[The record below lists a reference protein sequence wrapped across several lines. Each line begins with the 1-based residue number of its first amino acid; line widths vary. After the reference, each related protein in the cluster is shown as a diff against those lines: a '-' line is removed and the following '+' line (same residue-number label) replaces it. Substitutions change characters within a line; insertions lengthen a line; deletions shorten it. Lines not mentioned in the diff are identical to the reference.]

1 MPFHREDTTTRHD
14 PHVEVHVVTPDRW
27 NDLVQLFE
35 RKGPRGG
42 VPIPGHCWCM
52 LWRDEQGPAGRPPQG
67 SAEGHRRSRPV
78 SRARRL
84 H

>member
-1 MPFHREDTTTRHD
+1 MPVHREDTTPGNP

-52 LWRDEQGPAGRPPQG
+52 LWRDEQGRDPGRG
-67 SAEGHRRSRPV
+67 AWLLTCHDRSTC
-78 SRARRL
+78 